1 MKRLS
6 LSFTGQALLR
16 ADVYDPTDGMQY
28 LGQGYV
34 IHTPTRTGYTDVSYL
49 ISSGGGI
56 SGLTDDGKIFGWR
69 YGSSYVPTG
78 FVALPSNTP

>member
-16 ADVYDPTDGMQY
+16 ADVYDPTAGMQY

-34 IHTPTRTGYTDVSYL
+34 LHTPSRTGYQDITYLVSNN
-49 ISSGGGI
+49 GGTI
-56 SGLTDDGKIFGWR
+56 YGLTDDGKIFGWR
-69 YGSSYVPTG
+69 YSGGLPTG
-78 FVALPSNTP
+78 FVAVP

>member
-1 MKRLS
+1 MKRRS

-16 ADVYDPTDGMQY
+16 ADVYDTTDGMQY

-34 IHTPTRTGYTDVSYL
+34 IHTPSRTGYQDITYL

-69 YGSSYVPTG
+69 YSGYIPTG
-78 FVALPSNTP
+78 FVAVP

>member
-1 MKRLS
+1 MKRPF
-6 LSFTGQALLR
+6 LSFTGQSLLR
-16 ADVYDPTDGMQY
+16 ADVFDPTVGMQY

-78 FVALPSNTP
+78 FVAVP